1 MVQNAVGTLSE
12 ILVQYLHG
20 FLLHFGQRN
29 ASLPVSGR
37 ESQTFRKE
45 WICSKYTGFLLW
57 AEKRNFAVPGRE
69 CKSIEN
75 EQF

>member
-1 MVQNAVGTLSE
+1 MVNVCLSIFVE
-12 ILVQYLHG
+12 YSIYTG
-20 FLLHFGQRN
+20 YLLHFGQRN
-29 ASLPVSGR
+29 ASLPVPGR